1 MNSKIVEMSPGRILI
16 ASFVFVISMGTLLL
30 SLPISRVVN
39 ISFIDL
45 LFTSVASTCV
55 TGLKVVPIYYFSH
68 WGKLVILSL
77 IQIGGLGLMTLSF
90 FMVSLILRMRF
101 STQIIAGQLL
111 EFESWSK
118 VKNFLSAIISITII
132 TELIGAIALF
142 PTFKNIFPTQKAIF
156 YSIFHSVSAF
166 CNAGISLF
174 ENNMADFSRYPFPL
188 TVLSILV
195 VLGGI
200 GFIVWYE
207 VMNLVKKFIK
217 SFKSEKS
224 QIYSLSLHSKIAVG
238 MSAFLILFGTIF
250 FWILEKD
257 NTLRSL
263 GFINKIFNSFFMAAT
278 IRCAGFETMNIDELA
293 LPTLL
298 IFLILMF
305 IGASPS
311 STGSGI
317 KTTTFALFIASIV
330 SIVRNRTA
338 IEISGR
344 TIPSDQ
350 VYKATAIITLG
361 LGWLLATT
369 FILLI
374 TEKSFSFIQVF
385 FEATAAFSTSGL
397 STGITPYISSIGKF
411 ILMISM
417 IVGRI
422 GSLTLILA
430 LIRKKEKPLYSY
442 PEERIIIG

>member
-1 MNSKIVEMSPGRILI
+1 
-16 ASFVFVISMGTLLL
+16 
-30 SLPISRVVN
+30 
-39 ISFIDL
+39 
-45 LFTSVASTCV
+45 
-55 TGLKVVPIYYFSH
+55 
-68 WGKLVILSL
+68 
-77 IQIGGLGLMTLSF
+77 
-90 FMVSLILRMRF
+90 
-101 STQIIAGQLL
+101 
-111 EFESWSK
+111 
-118 VKNFLSAIISITII
+118 
-132 TELIGAIALF
+132 
-142 PTFKNIFPTQKAIF
+142 
-156 YSIFHSVSAF
+156 
-166 CNAGISLF
+166 
-174 ENNMADFSRYPFPL
+174 
-188 TVLSILV
+188 
-195 VLGGI
+195 
-200 GFIVWYE
+200 
-207 VMNLVKKFIK
+207 
-217 SFKSEKS
+217 
-224 QIYSLSLHSKIAVG
+224 

-442 PEERIIIG
+442 PKERIIIG